1 MESFWD
7 FADQMAELVS
17 VMYRCG
23 VSGGVR
29 TSRSQRNSVAISGK
43 GREPQWFSWVLT
55 ERLLPAND
63 A

>member
-29 TSRSQRNSVAISGK
+29 TSRSQRNSVAN
-43 GREPQWFSWVLT
+43 W
-55 ERLLPAND
+55 ERDVNLIGFPGC
-63 A
+63 